1 MKNITSDSGT
11 NDKGDIQ
18 YVPSLYETTLT
29 DGATS
34 LQVEKPTLS
43 HIPTTEEKIY
53 KELENLY
60 APISSTGET
69 ETMVGPSTKKI
80 IELLDSAIGLL
91 DEVLE
96 VYDEEMERMNTF
108 SLFEEKIKALW
119 ELRDKANQ
127 NFSDVLVLLEV
138 AVKNSHYQNYE
149 EKQYQVIK
157 TVLEKIKGVH
167 ITPQQIKECREL
179 LMSNGI
185 DLFAPIRNW
194 ESYTVEIKKHD
205 ATE

>member
-1 MKNITSDSGT
+1 MNNITSDSGT
-11 NDKGDIQ
+11 NGKGDIQ
-18 YVPSLYETTLT
+18 YAPLLFGITLT
-29 DGATS
+29 DGATN
-34 LQVEKPTLS
+34 LQVEKPTIS
-43 HIPTTEEKIY
+43 HIPTAEEIIDK
-53 KELENLY
+53 KLANLY
-60 APISSTGET
+60 APISITGET
-69 ETMVGPSTKKI
+69 ETMVGPSTEKI

-96 VYDEEMERMNTF
+96 VYDEEMERINTF

-127 NFSDVLVLLEV
+127 NFSDVLVLLEI

-149 EKQYQVIK
+149 EKQYQAIK

-167 ITPQQIKECREL
+167 ITPQQTRECREL